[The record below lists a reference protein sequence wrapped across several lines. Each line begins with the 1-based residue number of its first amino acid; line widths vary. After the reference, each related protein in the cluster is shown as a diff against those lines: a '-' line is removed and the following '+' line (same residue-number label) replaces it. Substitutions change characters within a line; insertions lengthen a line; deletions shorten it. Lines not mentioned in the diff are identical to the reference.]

1 MVEAKRARAVGLPLA
16 QSDPN
21 TVSTLSPP
29 RQATV
34 RSTTAEQFAP
44 VLRVHSDVF
53 ADCSPAVDP
62 AAARKRIASGQVAYD
77 ALKVLSSCGD
87 LLPRFVRVLG
97 AFEVAGFVS
106 NNDRRALLDSELD
119 VDDLVAGWFTGDRTP
134 SDPRRRIA
142 RQAAIVIGNALLR
155 AATARV
161 GTPTAWKNWTRV
173 VCPCC
178 GGSPDIALID
188 RGAQRTLTCA
198 RCDAQWRAPRAGC
211 LGCDTAESPGV
222 ARIAN
227 LELGY
232 VLVMCSACGR
242 FLKER
247 PRRGIESL
255 LVERAI
261 TTELDLA
268 AERRGLRI

>member
-1 MVEAKRARAVGLPLA
+1 
-16 QSDPN
+16 
-21 TVSTLSPP
+21 
-29 RQATV
+29 V

-44 VLRVHSDVF
+44 VLRVQADVLSD
-53 ADCSPAVDP
+53 CTPSVDSE
-62 AAARKRIASGQVAYD
+62 AARQRVASGQVAYD
-77 ALKVLSSCGD
+77 ALKVLGSCGD
-87 LLPRFVRVLG
+87 LFPRFIRVLD
-97 AFEVAGFVS
+97 AFELAGFVS
-106 NNDRRALLDSELD
+106 NSDRRALIDSGLD
-119 VDDLVAGWFTGDRTP
+119 VDELVAAWFTGDRTP
-134 SDPRRRIA
+134 RDPRRRIA

-161 GTPTAWKNWTRV
+161 GAPSVWKSWTRV

-178 GGSPDIALID
+178 GGSPDIALVE
-188 RGAQRTLTCA
+188 RGTQRILICA

-211 LGCDTAESPGV
+211 LGCDIAESPGI

-227 LELGY
+227 PELGY

-247 PRRGIESL
+247 PRRGMESL
-255 LVERAI
+255 VVERAM

-268 AERRGLRI
+268 AEQRGLRI